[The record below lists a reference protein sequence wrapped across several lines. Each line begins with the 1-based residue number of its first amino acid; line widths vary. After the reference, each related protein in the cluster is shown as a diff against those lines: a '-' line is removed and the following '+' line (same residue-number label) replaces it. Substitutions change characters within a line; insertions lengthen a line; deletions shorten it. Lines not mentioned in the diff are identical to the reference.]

1 MRSRL
6 PLLRDLP
13 REVTVLAA
21 IAFFVALGF
30 GIVIPAIPIFARSF
44 DVSALAASSV
54 VSAFALM
61 RFITSP
67 GAGWLTDRF
76 GERVILATGLAIVA
90 GSSALAGLSQT
101 FTQLLILRGVGGI
114 GSSMFTVAALALL
127 LRVVAAEQR
136 GRASAAFQ
144 AGFLFGGV
152 TGPAVGGLVLAWSFR
167 APFFVY
173 AGTLF
178 AAMIVALVY
187 LTKANLIDREEIV
200 AAAESGEKQGT
211 AELWRFL
218 KMPAYRAALGVNF
231 INGFV
236 TFGIRAALIPLFVI
250 EGLRQGAG
258 LSGFAFLAAAAT
270 QAAALLPAGRM
281 ADLRGRRPAMVIGT
295 IATIVGMSILVLADV
310 LSGATTFATFLLFVA
325 MGVLGVAVAYR
336 SSAPA
341 AAVGDLMGGRR
352 GGIPIAVFQMMSD
365 LGSVIGPLLA
375 GYLLDTAGFSWAFF
389 TGAVVSAAVLIMVL
403 RSKETLVRTKLDE
416 SPTSDN

>member
-1 MRSRL
+1 MLSG
-6 PLLRDLP
+6 
-13 REVTVLAA
+13 

-61 RFITSP
+61 RFIASP

-90 GSSALAGLSQT
+90 GSSALAGLSQN
-101 FTQLLILRGVGGI
+101 FGQLLILRGIGGV

-173 AGTLF
+173 AATLT
-178 AAMIVALVY
+178 AAMIIALVF
-187 LTKANLIDREEIV
+187 LTRAHLVEEEAAV
-200 AAAESGEKQGT
+200 AANESPADASKT
-211 AELWRFL
+211 AELVRFL
-218 KMPAYRAALGVNF
+218 RMPAYRAALGVNF
-231 INGFV
+231 LNGFV

-250 EGLRQGAG
+250 EGLRQDAA
-258 LSGFAFLAAAAT
+258 LSGFAFLFAAAA
-270 QAAALLPAGRM
+270 QALALIPAGRM
-281 ADLRGRRPAMVIGT
+281 ADLRGRRPAMIIG
-295 IATIVGMSILVLADV
+295 IVATIVGMSVLVLADV
-310 LSGATTFATFLLFVA
+310 VSGQTTVGTLLLFLA
-325 MGVLGVAVAYR
+325 MSILGVALAYR

-352 GGIPIAVFQMMSD
+352 GGLPIAVFQMMSD

-389 TGAVVSAAVLIMVL
+389 IGAAVSVVVL
-403 RSKETLVRTKLDE
+403 LVVVRSPETLHRSEKT
-416 SPTSDN
+416 

>member
-1 MRSRL
+1 MRVPSRL
-6 PLLRDLP
+6 PFLKGLP
-13 REVTVLAA
+13 REVSVLAG

-61 RFITSP
+61 RFIASP

-90 GSSALAGLSQT
+90 GSSALAGLSQN
-101 FTQLLILRGVGGI
+101 FGQLLILRGIGGV

-173 AGTLF
+173 AATLT
-178 AAMIVALVY
+178 AAMIVALVF
-187 LTKANLIDREEIV
+187 LTRAHLVEQEAAV
-200 AAAESGEKQGT
+200 AANESPADASKT
-211 AELWRFL
+211 AELVRFL
-218 KMPAYRAALGVNF
+218 RMPAYRAALGVNF
-231 INGFV
+231 LNGFV

-250 EGLRQGAG
+250 EGLRQDAA
-258 LSGFAFLAAAAT
+258 LSGFAFLFAAAA
-270 QAAALLPAGRM
+270 QALALIPAGRM
-281 ADLRGRRPAMVIGT
+281 ADLRGRRPAMIIGT
-295 IATIVGMSILVLADV
+295 VATIVGMSVLVLADV
-310 LSGATTFATFLLFVA
+310 VSDQTTIGTLLLFLA
-325 MGVLGVAVAYR
+325 MSILGVALAYR

-352 GGIPIAVFQMMSD
+352 GGLPIAVFQMMSD

-389 TGAVVSAAVLIMVL
+389 IGAAVSVVVL
-403 RSKETLVRTKLDE
+403 LVVVRSPETLHRSEKT
-416 SPTSDN
+416 

>member
-1 MRSRL
+1 MRVPSRL
-6 PLLRDLP
+6 PFLKGLP
-13 REVTVLAA
+13 REVSVLAG

-61 RFITSP
+61 RFIASP

-90 GSSALAGLSQT
+90 GSSALAGLSQN
-101 FTQLLILRGVGGI
+101 FGQLLILRGIGGV

-173 AGTLF
+173 AATLT
-178 AAMIVALVY
+178 AAMIIALVF
-187 LTKANLIDREEIV
+187 LTRAHLVEEEAAV
-200 AAAESGEKQGT
+200 AANESPADASKT
-211 AELWRFL
+211 AELVRFL
-218 KMPAYRAALGVNF
+218 RMPAYRAALGVNF
-231 INGFV
+231 LNGFV

-250 EGLRQGAG
+250 EGLRQDAA
-258 LSGFAFLAAAAT
+258 LSGFAFLFAAAA
-270 QAAALLPAGRM
+270 QALALIPAGRM
-281 ADLRGRRPAMVIGT
+281 ADLRGRRPAMIIGT
-295 IATIVGMSILVLADV
+295 VATIVGMSVLVLADV
-310 LSGATTFATFLLFVA
+310 VSGQTTVGTLLLFLA
-325 MGVLGVAVAYR
+325 MSILGVALAYR

-352 GGIPIAVFQMMSD
+352 GGLPIAVFQMMSD

-389 TGAVVSAAVLIMVL
+389 IGAAVSVVVL
-403 RSKETLVRTKLDE
+403 LVVVRSPETLHRSEKT
-416 SPTSDN
+416 

>member
-1 MRSRL
+1 MRVPSRL
-6 PLLRDLP
+6 PFLKGLP
-13 REVTVLAA
+13 REVSVLSG

-61 RFITSP
+61 RFIASP

-90 GSSALAGLSQT
+90 GSSALAGLSQN
-101 FTQLLILRGVGGI
+101 FGQLLILRGIGGV

-173 AGTLF
+173 AATLT
-178 AAMIVALVY
+178 AAMIIALVF
-187 LTKANLIDREEIV
+187 LTRAHLVEEEAAV
-200 AAAESGEKQGT
+200 AANESPTDASKT
-211 AELWRFL
+211 AELVRFL
-218 KMPAYRAALGVNF
+218 RMPAYRAALGVNF
-231 INGFV
+231 LNGFV

-250 EGLRQGAG
+250 EGLRQDAA
-258 LSGFAFLAAAAT
+258 LSGFAFLFAAAA
-270 QAAALLPAGRM
+270 QALALIPAGRM
-281 ADLRGRRPAMVIGT
+281 ADLRGRRPAMIIGT
-295 IATIVGMSILVLADV
+295 VATIVGMSVLVLADV
-310 LSGATTFATFLLFVA
+310 VSGQTTLGTLLLFLA
-325 MGVLGVAVAYR
+325 MSILGVALAYR

-352 GGIPIAVFQMMSD
+352 GGLPIAVFQMMSD

-389 TGAVVSAAVLIMVL
+389 IGAAVSVVALLVVV
-403 RSKETLVRTKLDE
+403 RSPETLHRSEKT
-416 SPTSDN
+416 

>member
-1 MRSRL
+1 
-6 PLLRDLP
+6 
-13 REVTVLAA
+13 VLAG

-61 RFITSP
+61 RFIASP

-90 GSSALAGLSQT
+90 GSSALAGLSQN
-101 FTQLLILRGVGGI
+101 FGQLLILRGIGGV

-173 AGTLF
+173 AATLT
-178 AAMIVALVY
+178 AAMIIALVF
-187 LTKANLIDREEIV
+187 LTRAHLVEEEAAV
-200 AAAESGEKQGT
+200 AANESPADASKT
-211 AELWRFL
+211 AELVRFL
-218 KMPAYRAALGVNF
+218 RMPAYRAALGVNF
-231 INGFV
+231 LNGFV

-250 EGLRQGAG
+250 EGLRQDAA
-258 LSGFAFLAAAAT
+258 LSGFAFLFAAAA
-270 QAAALLPAGRM
+270 QALALIPAGRM
-281 ADLRGRRPAMVIGT
+281 ADLRGRRPAMIIGT
-295 IATIVGMSILVLADV
+295 VATIVGMSVLVLADV
-310 LSGATTFATFLLFVA
+310 VSGQTTVGTLLLFLA
-325 MGVLGVAVAYR
+325 MSILGVALAYR

-352 GGIPIAVFQMMSD
+352 GGLPIAVFQMMSD

-389 TGAVVSAAVLIMVL
+389 IGAAVSVVVL
-403 RSKETLVRTKLDE
+403 LVVVRSPETLHRSEKT
-416 SPTSDN
+416 

>member
-1 MRSRL
+1 
-6 PLLRDLP
+6 
-13 REVTVLAA
+13 VLAG

-61 RFITSP
+61 RFIASP

-90 GSSALAGLSQT
+90 GSSALAGLSQN
-101 FTQLLILRGVGGI
+101 FGQLLILRGIGGV

-173 AGTLF
+173 AATLT
-178 AAMIVALVY
+178 AAMIIALVF
-187 LTKANLIDREEIV
+187 LTRAHLVEEEAAV
-200 AAAESGEKQGT
+200 AANESPADASKT
-211 AELWRFL
+211 AELVRFL
-218 KMPAYRAALGVNF
+218 RMPAYRAALGVNF
-231 INGFV
+231 LNGFV

-250 EGLRQGAG
+250 EGLRQDAA
-258 LSGFAFLAAAAT
+258 LSGFAFLFAAAA
-270 QAAALLPAGRM
+270 QALALIPAGRM
-281 ADLRGRRPAMVIGT
+281 ADLRGRRPAMIIGT
-295 IATIVGMSILVLADV
+295 VATIVGMSVLVLADV
-310 LSGATTFATFLLFVA
+310 VSGQTTLGTLLLFLA
-325 MGVLGVAVAYR
+325 MSILGVALAYR

-352 GGIPIAVFQMMSD
+352 GGLPIAVFQMMSD

-389 TGAVVSAAVLIMVL
+389 IGAAVSVVVL
-403 RSKETLVRTKLDE
+403 LVVVRSPETLHRSEKT
-416 SPTSDN
+416 

>member
-1 MRSRL
+1 M
-6 PLLRDLP
+6 
-13 REVTVLAA
+13 LAG

-61 RFITSP
+61 RFIASP

-90 GSSALAGLSQT
+90 GSSALAGLSQN
-101 FTQLLILRGVGGI
+101 FGQLLILRGIGGV

-173 AGTLF
+173 AATLT
-178 AAMIVALVY
+178 AAMIIALVF
-187 LTKANLIDREEIV
+187 LTRAHLVEEEAAV
-200 AAAESGEKQGT
+200 AANESPADASKT
-211 AELWRFL
+211 AELVRFL
-218 KMPAYRAALGVNF
+218 RMPAYRAALGVNF
-231 INGFV
+231 LNGFV

-250 EGLRQGAG
+250 EGLRQDAA
-258 LSGFAFLAAAAT
+258 LSGFAFLFAAAA
-270 QAAALLPAGRM
+270 QALALIPAGRM
-281 ADLRGRRPAMVIGT
+281 ADLRGRRPAMIIGT
-295 IATIVGMSILVLADV
+295 VATIVGMSVLVLADV
-310 LSGATTFATFLLFVA
+310 VSGQTTVGTLLLFLA
-325 MGVLGVAVAYR
+325 MSILGVALAYR

-352 GGIPIAVFQMMSD
+352 GGLPIAVFQMMSD

-389 TGAVVSAAVLIMVL
+389 IGAAVSVVVL
-403 RSKETLVRTKLDE
+403 LVVVRSPETLHRSEKT
-416 SPTSDN
+416 